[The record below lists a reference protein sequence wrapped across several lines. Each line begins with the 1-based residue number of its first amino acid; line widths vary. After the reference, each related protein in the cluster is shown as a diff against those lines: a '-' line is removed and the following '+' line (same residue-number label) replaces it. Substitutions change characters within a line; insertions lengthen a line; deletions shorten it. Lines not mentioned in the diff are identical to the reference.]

1 MIVILIHQTF
11 HCFTQMD
18 HQKKHRTDISD
29 AHTGAAIAFVE
40 DIGGKSKVEECQS
53 TNAVPQAS
61 TMSPSKR
68 LNFV

>member
-1 MIVILIHQTF
+1 
-11 HCFTQMD
+11 MD